1 MRREMISGVRR
12 PEYVAERCT
21 YAENVEVFFYAK
33 DKYEDTVSLSQV
45 EMSMILTA
53 IELALRVE
61 TTGTIEV
68 ARRDIAVRLR
78 DILCKL
84 DI

>member
-12 PEYVAERCT
+12 PEYDPKRCT
-21 YAENVEVFFYAK
+21 YAPEGIAVTFLSAHYQ
-33 DKYEDTVSLSQV
+33 DTLALSQV